1 MQKKLQ
7 EFSLNDPNMA
17 LIYLI
22 IKDLHSISK
31 NQR

>member
-7 EFSLNDPNMA
+7 EFSLNDPNMT

>member
-7 EFSLNDPNMA
+7 EFSLNDPNMT

-22 IKDLHSISK
+22 IKDLYSISK

>member
-7 EFSLNDPNMA
+7 EFSLNDPNMTP
-17 LIYLI
+17 IYLI

>member
-7 EFSLNDPNMA
+7 EFSLNDPNII

-22 IKDLHSISK
+22 IKDLCFISR

>member
-7 EFSLNDPNMA
+7 EFSLNDPNMT

-22 IKDLHSISK
+22 IKDLHSISE

>member
-7 EFSLNDPNMA
+7 EFSLNDLNMT